1 MSFFGDSG
9 GSRTHNL
16 LLRTELLYPIELP
29 SRASGR
35 IALAQILIASEFWKA
50 IAYQAP
56 DIGRSVALT
65 SLRSVSLT
73 ALP

>member
-50 IAYQAP
+50 IAYQALWMVISAGVEP
-56 DIGRSVALT
+56 ALT
-65 SLRSVSLT
+65 G
-73 ALP
+73 